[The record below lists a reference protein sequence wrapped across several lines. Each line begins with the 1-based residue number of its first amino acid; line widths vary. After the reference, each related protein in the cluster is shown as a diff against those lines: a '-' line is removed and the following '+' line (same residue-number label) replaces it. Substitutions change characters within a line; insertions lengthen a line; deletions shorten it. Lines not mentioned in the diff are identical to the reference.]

1 MTRSYGERSVAASLL
16 KLARVKA
23 GLSQTKL
30 ASRAAVPATMISAY
44 ERGQRQ
50 PTLPTLI
57 RLLDAAGFELR
68 LHLEVS
74 DPHDAVLAELE
85 AQRDPTE
92 REARDRQQDAWRRA
106 VDLGPIA
113 TVKP

>member
-1 MTRSYGERSVAASLL
+1 MTVRSTPTASVVAPALWPAESRRRLHAGALL
-16 KLARVKA
+16 
-23 GLSQTKL
+23 
-30 ASRAAVPATMISAY
+30 AVPATMISAY
-44 ERGQRQ
+44 ERGKRQ

-92 REARDRQQDAWRRA
+92 REACDRQQDAWRRA

>member
-1 MTRSYGERSVAASLL
+1 
-16 KLARVKA
+16 
-23 GLSQTKL
+23 
-30 ASRAAVPATMISAY
+30 MISAY
-44 ERGQRQ
+44 ERGKRQ

-57 RLLDAAGFELR
+57 RLLDATGFEFR

-74 DPHDAVLAELE
+74 DPHDAVLAELKP
-85 AQRDPTE
+85 QRDPTE